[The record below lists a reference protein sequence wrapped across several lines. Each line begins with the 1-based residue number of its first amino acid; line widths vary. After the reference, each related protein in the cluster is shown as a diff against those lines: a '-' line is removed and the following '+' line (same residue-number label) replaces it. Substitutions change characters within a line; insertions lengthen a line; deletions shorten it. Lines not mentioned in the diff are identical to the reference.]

1 MPLPRG
7 CPPSMYPWATCAHS
21 PAELSALGRG
31 QSEKQDWKV
40 REGPAWHGPGPVCVW
55 TEEVAAPQTRATA
68 LERGLHADV
77 CPQCVPASSHCLT
90 KRVNVDRK
98 LTLTKGTLLLRVFH
112 LVLDS

>member
-1 MPLPRG
+1 M
-7 CPPSMYPWATCAHS
+7 
-21 PAELSALGRG
+21 
-31 QSEKQDWKV
+31 